1 MISNTPCNLS
11 TGSHFLP
18 PSLGL
23 GSPFHLECLS
33 PDICRSLSLTVFRSP
48 LSCHFSR
55 KSSLSTPFSQHSWHS
70 VPSPCLFLHRSSL
83 SLLSFFVVYTFV
95 YLSESFPFP
104 HECKLTVSKI
114 VPGVIVGY
122 QIFTEWTN
130 KWKKEPNWMA
140 PTSGSTLSVGCN
152 LPPSP
157 RPSFPFPSGSCLLS
171 LPFRWTSVCFCVL
184 PAGECV
190 RGIWAL
196 EAAPKP
202 PVPVRGS
209 HGEAPQPLHQPH
221 LHPVPPARRDP
232 CRLLCGHCLP
242 EQLPHQHLTGK
253 KSFAPSR
260 GLPFDSAFL
269 S

>member
-1 MISNTPCNLS
+1 MW
-11 TGSHFLP
+11 
-18 PSLGL
+18 GL
-23 GSPFHLECLS
+23 GHLIPFEPQNMLINSVVSVRKWEFLNLNILQQPHCIFPQFL
-33 PDICRSLSLTVFRSP
+33 RGMGQKV
-48 LSCHFSR
+48 

-157 RPSFPFPSGSCLLS
+157 RPSFPFPSSA
-171 LPFRWTSVCFCVL
+171 LPFNLWPFL
-184 PAGECV
+184 PLYCQQTTWFV
-190 RGIWAL
+190 SQT
-196 EAAPKP
+196 K
-202 PVPVRGS
+202 
-209 HGEAPQPLHQPH
+209 
-221 LHPVPPARRDP
+221 
-232 CRLLCGHCLP
+232 
-242 EQLPHQHLTGK
+242 
-253 KSFAPSR
+253 
-260 GLPFDSAFL
+260 
-269 S
+269 